1 MQDFKTILGLDIG
14 VASVGWSLIRS
25 TDEVEAEIEAVAQGV
40 RIIRDKEEG
49 YKGEAATFA
58 KGGNITINKD
68 RTTLRTVRKG
78 LERYKMR
85 KNKLVR
91 ALQKS
96 GLLPKNAAE
105 LPEWSPLVRW
115 QKRADAAN
123 AGVQIPLYDL
133 GRVLLHLNAKRG
145 FQGSRK
151 EAAADA
157 KESSKYK
164 AAIKARV
171 EKLNGRT
178 IGQFLYDEM
187 RTAQQQNKQG
197 DLHENSHFDTKNQI
211 YNRADYKAEFDQIC
225 ASQADFYAEILT
237 IENIALLHDI
247 IYHQRPLKSQK
258 HLISYC
264 RYESREIE
272 IPDKNGKTRKVL
284 TGAKTAPLT
293 NPLAGVFRLW
303 QTMLNIKIND
313 GKKVN
318 QAATQA
324 ASAAPTNCMSGP
336 STSLP
341 QPATKPTNATM
352 MISGPGVVSPSAR
365 PSIICAV
372 FSQW

>member
-40 RIIRDKEEG
+40 RIIRYKEEG

-145 FQGSRK
+145 FQGAVRK
-151 EAAADA
+151 
-157 KESSKYK
+157 
-164 AAIKARV
+164 RR
-171 EKLNGRT
+171 RT
-178 IGQFLYDEM
+178 QKN
-187 RTAQQQNKQG
+187 RQN
-197 DLHENSHFDTKNQI
+197 TK
-211 YNRADYKAEFDQIC
+211 R
-225 ASQADFYAEILT
+225 
-237 IENIALLHDI
+237 
-247 IYHQRPLKSQK
+247 R
-258 HLISYC
+258 
-264 RYESREIE
+264 
-272 IPDKNGKTRKVL
+272 
-284 TGAKTAPLT
+284 
-293 NPLAGVFRLW
+293 
-303 QTMLNIKIND
+303 
-313 GKKVN
+313 
-318 QAATQA
+318 
-324 ASAAPTNCMSGP
+324 
-336 STSLP
+336 
-341 QPATKPTNATM
+341 
-352 MISGPGVVSPSAR
+352 
-365 PSIICAV
+365 
-372 FSQW
+372 